1 MANDEIKA
9 YAKQAGVRLWEVAE
23 QLNITDVSLSKKLRY
38 ELDPE
43 YKSRIIKLVDQ
54 IAKEKQ
60 SQQ

>member
-1 MANDEIKA
+1 MANDEVKA

-23 QLNITDVSLSKKLRY
+23 RLNITDVSFSKKLRY

>member
-1 MANDEIKA
+1 MANDEVKA

-23 QLNITDVSLSKKLRY
+23 RLHITDVTLSKKLRY

-43 YKSRIIKLVDQ
+43 YKSRIIKLVDM
-54 IAKEKQ
+54 IAIERQ

>member
-1 MANDEIKA
+1 MANDEVKA

-23 QLNITDVSLSKKLRY
+23 RLHITDVSLSKKLRY

-43 YKSRIIKLVDQ
+43 YKSRIIKIVDK

-60 SQQ
+60 SAQ

>member
-23 QLNITDVSLSKKLRY
+23 RLNITDVSLSKKLRY

-43 YKSRIIKLVDQ
+43 YKARIIKLVDQ

>member
-1 MANDEIKA
+1 MANDEVKA

-23 QLNITDVSLSKKLRY
+23 RLNITDVSLSKKLRY
-38 ELDPE
+38 ELDLE

>member
-1 MANDEIKA
+1 MANDEVKA

-23 QLNITDVSLSKKLRY
+23 RLHITDVSLSKKLRY

-43 YKSRIIKLVDQ
+43 YKSRIIKIVDQ

-60 SQQ
+60 SEQ

>member
-1 MANDEIKA
+1 MANDEVKA

-23 QLNITDVSLSKKLRY
+23 RLHITDVTLSKKLRY

>member
-1 MANDEIKA
+1 MANDEVKA

-23 QLNITDVSLSKKLRY
+23 RLNITDVSLSKKLRY

-54 IAKEKQ
+54 IAKGKQ

>member
-1 MANDEIKA
+1 MANDEVKA

-23 QLNITDVSLSKKLRY
+23 RLHITDVTLSKKLRY

-43 YKSRIIKLVDQ
+43 YKSRIIKLVDK

>member
-23 QLNITDVSLSKKLRY
+23 RLNITDVSLSKKLRY

-43 YKSRIIKLVDQ
+43 YKSRIIKLVDM